1 MPAIVALLRPAEP
14 VERALTYST
23 MASSL
28 AKGLQFS
35 VSALY
40 FVRILGLHPST
51 VGIGLTVAGGVGVA
65 ASVGAGYLVDRV
77 GARRILLV
85 ATVGNGIGTGA
96 YLLAR
101 DAVAFVVA
109 ACVVLGMAAMQR
121 TAMLTVIAQ
130 SFGTESRI
138 QVRARLRAATN
149 VFIAVGTGVAAA
161 ALLVGT
167 APAYV
172 IAMAG
177 TAALVL
183 GSAVPLRVLPGTRTP
198 RAGGPRDEEP
208 AGVSP
213 IRDVRYLTA
222 TALNAVMCLQFG
234 LLTVGVPLWVSG
246 HTRAPAVTVSALLAL
261 NTVAVALFQ
270 ARAAR
275 ATPDVP
281 SAGRAVAVAG
291 VLLALACGLYAGAAT
306 GRPALAVLVLLA
318 AAGAHS
324 AGEILSESGSWT
336 LAFDLADPRRAG
348 AYQGVSQAGPAIGGM
363 LAPAVVTATA
373 IRYGTLGWAMLAAAF
388 LAAALATLALS
399 RRATRGAAVAV
410 LAQSSG

>member
-1 MPAIVALLRPAEP
+1 
-14 VERALTYST
+14 
-23 MASSL
+23 
-28 AKGLQFS
+28 
-35 VSALY
+35 
-40 FVRILGLHPST
+40 
-51 VGIGLTVAGGVGVA
+51 
-65 ASVGAGYLVDRV
+65 
-77 GARRILLV
+77 
-85 ATVGNGIGTGA
+85 VGNGVGTGT
-96 YLLAR
+96 YLFAR
-101 DAVAFVVA
+101 SAVAFVVA

-121 TAMLTVIAQ
+121 TAMLTMIAQ
-130 SFGTESRI
+130 CFGVENRI
-138 QVRARLRAATN
+138 QVRARLRAVTN
-149 VFIAVGTGVAAA
+149 VFIAVGTGVAAV

-167 APAYV
+167 TSAYV
-172 IAMAG
+172 VAMAG

-183 GSAVPLRVLPGTRTP
+183 ASASPLRVLPLARTS
-198 RAGGPRDEEP
+198 RVVGHDDADL

-213 IRDVRYLTA
+213 MHDRTYLTA

-291 VLLALACGLYAGAAT
+291 VLLALACGLYAAAAT
-306 GRPALAVLVLLA
+306 GHPVLAVLVLLA

-336 LAFDLADPRRAG
+336 LAFDLADPRRTG

-373 IRYGTLGWAMLAAAF
+373 IRYGSVGWAMLAALF
-388 LAAALATLALS
+388 LAAALATLALA
-399 RRATRGAAVAV
+399 RRAGRRIPVAV
-410 LAQSSG
+410 VAQAAP